1 MTVMI
6 TSSWCIP
13 PGVPSTLAAVQG
25 ETYFTSH
32 CRISA
37 RLASSP
43 RAAVP
48 HVCLGEW
55 RSELPSGLSYW
66 REGLQRRWGIVLREK
81 KREMAAVIQDEVSW
95 FTFPV
100 WGRQLS
106 IALESMGSSCGS
118 NPFPCMTLGK
128 MLLIYVTWQIDLLT
142 VPALIEVF
150 WGENNLTHPKP

>member
-6 TSSWCIP
+6 TSSCCTP
-13 PGVPSTLAAVQG
+13 PGVTSTLAAVQG

-37 RLASSP
+37 GLASSP

-48 HVCLGEW
+48 HMCLREW
-55 RSELPSGLSYW
+55 RSKLPSGLSYW
-66 REGLQRRWGIVLREK
+66 REGLQRLWGVVLREK
-81 KREMAAVIQDEVSW
+81 KREMAAIVQDKVSW

-100 WGRQLS
+100 WG
-106 IALESMGSSCGS
+106 IAFESMGSSCGS
-118 NPFPCMTLGK
+118 NPLPCMTLGK

-142 VPALIEVF
+142 CTDRGILR
-150 WGENNLTHPKP
+150 GE